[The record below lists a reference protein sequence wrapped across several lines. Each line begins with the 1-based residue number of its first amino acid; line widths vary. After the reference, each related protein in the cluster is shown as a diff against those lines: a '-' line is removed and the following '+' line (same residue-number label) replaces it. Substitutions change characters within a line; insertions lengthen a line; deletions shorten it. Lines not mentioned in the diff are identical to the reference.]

1 MIIIK
6 YLRENPGQTP
16 IGEYIYRSLSGV
28 SVCGYRRAGSRGRA
42 TRLLYDARRH
52 NPEAWLTE
60 RLGPVTMLEG
70 AEEEPVKDAAE

>member
-1 MIIIK
+1 MITG
-6 YLRENPGQTP
+6 P
-16 IGEYIYRSLSGV
+16 
-28 SVCGYRRAGSRGRA
+28 A

-70 AEEEPVKDAAE
+70 AAEERAKDAAE